1 MHLLSFCIM
10 FLHNVRPIIFYST
23 GRETMTTDYIEQLEA
38 NIRESRKI
46 LKRGEALERLYSN
59 RDFKEV
65 ILSGYMEKE
74 AIRLV
79 HLRSDPAMQSPMMQE
94 SIIKQIDSVANLGDY
109 FRTVAHKAMVAEKGI
124 ASDEETREEI
134 LAQEL
139 EA

>member
-1 MHLLSFCIM
+1 MRLLSFCIM
-10 FLHNVRPIIFYST
+10 FLLNVRPIIFFST
-23 GRETMTTDYIEQLEA
+23 GRETMPADYIEQLDA

-46 LKRGEALERLYSN
+46 LKRGVALERLYSN

-65 ILSGYMEKE
+65 ILNGYMEQE

-79 HLRSDPAMQSPMMQE
+79 HLRVDPSMQSPEMQA
-94 SIIKQIDSVANLGDY
+94 SLIKQIDAVANLGDY
-109 FRTVAHKAMVAEKGI
+109 FRTVHHKAMLAEKGI
-124 ASDEETREEI
+124 ASDEETREEL